1 MTSLNRKE
9 STRVSDEEYVK
20 RSALAKQAKLQV
32 ETYVQRE
39 RERYPKAKHNKLSL
53 EQFIKEHPRATFNV
67 IVQSNYQGTVQS
79 FESGTDVSP
88 FVVSEV
94 ICNIDKQEALIE
106 SFNFRRGESLFGK
119 VQIEELEG
127 KEKEDQE
134 KRERQRLNLQAMI
147 EAFGREAVLSMM
159 GPPPI
164 ATGHPAIAP
173 DLLSTPAPLIS
184 TETPKSDAGSS
195 DKSGGGLLGGFAGVF
210 GKNL

>member
-9 STRVSDEEYVK
+9 STRVCDEEYEK
-20 RSALAKQAKLQV
+20 RLVLAKQAKRQV

-39 RERYPKAKHNKLSL
+39 REKFPKAKHNKITL
-53 EQFIKEHPRATFNV
+53 EQFFKEHPQATFNV
-67 IVQSNYQGTVQS
+67 VLQTNYQGQVVS
-79 FESGTDVSP
+79 FESGSDVTP
-88 FVVSEV
+88 LVVSEV
-94 ICNIDKQEALIE
+94 ACLINKQEEVVE
-106 SFNFRRGESLFGK
+106 SFNVRRGESVYGS
-119 VQIEELEG
+119 IEIEALEEQEREAREG
-127 KEKEDQE
+127 KEK
-134 KRERQRLNLQAMI
+134 QRVALQAMI
-147 EAFGREAVLSMM
+147 ESFGREAVLSMM